1 MNPRMPEPCLC
12 LVTDRSLCSSDPVEL
27 ERRVALAVRG
37 GVDMVQ
43 LREKDLPGGL
53 LLELA
58 ARLRKVAAGTAL
70 LVVNERVDVAMAS
83 GAGGVQ
89 LGEEGLPVEVA
100 WRLAGEG
107 SLIGR
112 SVHSVE
118 GALEA
123 QEQGADFLVV
133 GTIFPTGSH
142 PGTEAA
148 GPALLSS
155 LAGRVGIPFLAIG
168 GVTAE
173 NAAAVVDAGASGA
186 AVISAILA
194 ARDPE
199 AAARELKQVLEAAW
213 RDRGQARQ
221 ALVAPCRTAAG
232 LGEFEE
238 TAR

>member
-12 LVTDRSLCSSDPVEL
+12 LVTDRSLCGSDPVEL

>member
-12 LVTDRSLCSSDPVEL
+12 LVTDRSLCGSDPVEL

-58 ARLRKVAAGTAL
+58 ARLRKVAAGAAL

>member
-1 MNPRMPEPCLC
+1 MKPRMPEPCLC
-12 LVTDRSLCSSDPVEL
+12 LVTDRSLCGSDPGEL

-58 ARLRKVAAGTAL
+58 ARLRKVTAGTAL

-83 GAGGVQ
+83 GADGVQ
-89 LGEEGLPVEVA
+89 LGEEGLSVEVA
-100 WRLAGEG
+100 RRLAGEG
-107 SLIGR
+107 LLIGR
-112 SVHSVE
+112 SVHSVD

-142 PGTEAA
+142 PGTGAA
-148 GPALLSS
+148 GPGLLSS
-155 LAGRVGIPFLAIG
+155 LAGRVGIPYLAIG

-213 RDRGQARQ
+213 RDRGQAWQ
-221 ALVAPCRTAAG
+221 ALVAPGRTAAG
-232 LGEFEE
+232 LGELEE

>member
-1 MNPRMPEPCLC
+1 
-12 LVTDRSLCSSDPVEL
+12 
-27 ERRVALAVRG
+27 
-37 GVDMVQ
+37 MVQ